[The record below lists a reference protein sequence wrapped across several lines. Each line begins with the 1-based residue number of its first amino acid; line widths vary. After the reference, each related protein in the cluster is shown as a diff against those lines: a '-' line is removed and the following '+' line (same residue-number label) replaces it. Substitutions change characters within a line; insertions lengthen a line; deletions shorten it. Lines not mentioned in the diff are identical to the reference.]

1 MQLDRKDIGY
11 TIYSRLEEA
20 LRSWIRD
27 VLLNFGKDWP
37 ARIPSGVWEKAE
49 DRSPLVS
56 SAHPDDPADLLEE
69 TDIPDLLDIVLYKN
83 AFSTFVPHGVL
94 TQATF
99 RDRIL
104 RWTPLSR
111 HQKYHS

>member
-56 SAHPDDPADLLEE
+56 SAHPDDPAARSSLWVDRVDQLEIE
-69 TDIPDLLDIVLYKN
+69 
-83 AFSTFVPHGVL
+83 
-94 TQATF
+94 
-99 RDRIL
+99 DR
-104 RWTPLSR
+104 
-111 HQKYHS
+111 QG